1 MSLTDVDASSWI
13 DVLHPLQEVH
23 HVLLAGLPGRDGG
36 VAGVQ
41 RVREVVKDKLWM
53 RGANGIFSV
62 YIKKDILY
70 FYKIENI
77 EMK

>member
-1 MSLTDVDASSWI
+1 MSLTDVDASSGI
-13 DVLHPLQEVH
+13 HELHPLQEVH

-62 YIKKDILY
+62 YIKKGY
-70 FYKIENI
+70 FVFLQD
-77 EMK
+77 

>member
-41 RVREVVKDKLWM
+41 RVGEVVKDKFRM
-53 RGANGIFSV
+53 RRTNWVFPVWG
-62 YIKKDILY
+62 L
-70 FYKIENI
+70 
-77 EMK
+77 

>member
-13 DVLHPLQEVH
+13 HVLHPLQEVH

-41 RVREVVKDKLWM
+41 RVGEVVKDKFRM
-53 RGANGIFSV
+53 QRTNGILSV
-62 YIKKDILY
+62 YGIYDV
-70 FYKIENI
+70 F
-77 EMK
+77 

>member
-1 MSLTDVDASSWI
+1 MSYFFPGSFKLICKVSLTDVDASSRI

-41 RVREVVKDKLWM
+41 RVGEVVKDKFRM
-53 RGANGIFSV
+53 
-62 YIKKDILY
+62 
-70 FYKIENI
+70 
-77 EMK
+77 